1 MTAGCHCQ
9 LQSRCLLYH
18 AVPQTL
24 KPSEAFLSAAPPPP
38 PPLLFYSWGSGFICR
53 VLCCRFKET
62 NCCKS
67 TRTVFRLNDISLRRL
82 ANRKENIGRSA
93 LKPRVFRQIS
103 CSVSQRDPLKC
114 YLSSRG
120 PPEEILSS
128 RARARTHPAIHMRA
142 CFLRATWELMD
153 RKIMLDY
160 ARLWH

>member
-1 MTAGCHCQ
+1 MLFLKRSNRAR
-9 LQSRCLLYH
+9 LFSRRR
-18 AVPQTL
+18 
-24 KPSEAFLSAAPPPP
+24 PPLPP

-82 ANRKENIGRSA
+82 ANRKENIGGSA

-114 YLSSRG
+114 YLSSTG

-128 RARARTHPAIHMRA
+128 CARTRA
-142 CFLRATWELMD
+142 FAGIPRYTC
-153 RKIMLDY
+153 MLVFY
-160 ARLWH
+160 VQPGS